1 LAKIYSMRGGSKIPD
16 DILAIAKKEKIATA
30 KVEAIGGV
38 EELRLAYFNR
48 EARCYEEH
56 DFREFLEVT
65 SLLGNITTKD
75 GQAFLHI
82 HGNFGRRDLSA
93 IAGHV
98 ISARVYPLLELVIT
112 PTTNRALRRF
122 DVELGLNVI
131 YKVQQ

>member
-1 LAKIYSMRGGSKIPD
+1 LAKLYNLRAGAKVPD
-16 DILAIAKKEKIATA
+16 DILAIAEKEKIMTA

-38 EELRLAYFNR
+38 EELRLAYFNN
-48 EARCYEEH
+48 EAKRYEEH

-75 GQAFLHI
+75 GKAFLHV

-93 IAGHV
+93 VAGHV

-112 PTTNRALRRF
+112 PTRNRAFRRF
-122 DVELGLNVI
+122 DGELGLNVI
-131 YKVQQ
+131 YKT